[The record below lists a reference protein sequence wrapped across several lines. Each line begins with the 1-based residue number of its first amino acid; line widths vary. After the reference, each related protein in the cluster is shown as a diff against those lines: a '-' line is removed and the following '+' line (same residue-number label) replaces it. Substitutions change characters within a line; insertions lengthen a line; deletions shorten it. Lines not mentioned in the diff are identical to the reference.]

1 MEPKAYAYPPKVCHA
16 PALVLPPHASQKY
29 RMEPRLFTLLTQPV
43 GVWSLWA
50 HKELKLYCFCGFYV
64 NTNASL
70 KYYTGK
76 INVLS
81 ISHYRY
87 LDTRNVSGLS
97 LKTYVV
103 NVIWF
108 HVISK
113 LILKKNYCNINNIA
127 FLFLSFQSIDGLWR
141 KGNLIWH
148 ILQTGK
154 TL

>member
-1 MEPKAYAYPPKVCHA
+1 MGPKAYVYPPKVCHA

-97 LKTYVV
+97 LKASVV

-113 LILKKNYCNINNIA
+113 LFKKKTIATSTILHFY
-127 FLFLSFQSIDGLWR
+127 FYFYLFSQSTAYEEKVTWYDIFCKL
-141 KGNLIWH
+141 
-148 ILQTGK
+148 
-154 TL
+154 